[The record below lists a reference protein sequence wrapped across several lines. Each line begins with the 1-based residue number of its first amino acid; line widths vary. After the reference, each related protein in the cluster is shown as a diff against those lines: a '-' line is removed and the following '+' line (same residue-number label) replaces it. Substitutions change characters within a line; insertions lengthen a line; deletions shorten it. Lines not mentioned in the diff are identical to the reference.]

1 MFGIEN
7 FNLPIVDFKNFNV
20 DQLLD
25 ALIFGG
31 AVLLIGMLTVF
42 SVLCILWLFL
52 VLFRLVFHDI
62 PKKRAE
68 KHPLKPVVVDETPRE
83 VKTMDDG
90 EIIAVISAAI
100 AMAEND
106 NSGAKF
112 RVVSF
117 RRT

>member
-7 FNLPIVDFKNFNV
+7 FNLPIVDFQNFNL

-31 AVLLIGMLTVF
+31 AVLLIGMLTIF
-42 SVLCILWLFL
+42 AVLCILWLFL
-52 VLFRLVFHDI
+52 VLFRVVFHDI
-62 PKKRAE
+62 PKKRAA
-68 KHPLKPVVVDETPRE
+68 KQTVKPIVVDEKPDE
-83 VKTMDDG
+83 VKTVDDG